1 MNMSPVKAAKVGALK
16 AQTKMFEAQTRYY
29 NAMTSK
35 IEKDENEAPTK
46 KPYLSSNYDY
56 DEDINSMLLD

>member
-1 MNMSPVKAAKVGALK
+1 MSPVKAAKVGALK

-35 IEKDENEAPTK
+35 IEKDENDAPK
-46 KPYLSSNYDY
+46 NPYLSSHYDY
-56 DEDINSMLLD
+56 DEDVNNMLLD

>member
-1 MNMSPVKAAKVGALK
+1 MSPVKAAKVGALK

-35 IEKDENEAPTK
+35 IEKDENDAPAK
-46 KPYLSSNYDY
+46 NPYLSSHYDY
-56 DEDINSMLLD
+56 DEDVNNMLLD